1 MLYRNMTGPGLLCI
15 ILGFII
21 MVLVIANGLIARG
34 VLMTK
39 EQKIN
44 IFLDEYKMMNYQE
57 KTEFINEY
65 KINEELKSI
74 CRAIIPLN

>member
-1 MLYRNMTGPGLLCI
+1 MTGPGLLCI

-21 MVLVIANGLIARG
+21 MILVIANGLMAQG

-44 IFLDEYKMMNYQE
+44 IFLDEYTMMNYQE
-57 KTEFINEY
+57 KTDFINQY
-65 KINEELKSI
+65 KMNEHIKNI
-74 CRAIIPLN
+74 CKAIS

>member
-1 MLYRNMTGPGLLCI
+1 MLYRNMTGPGFLCI

-21 MVLVIANGLIARG
+21 MVLVIANGLMAQG

>member
-1 MLYRNMTGPGLLCI
+1 MTGPGLLCI

-21 MVLVIANGLIARG
+21 MVLVIANGLMARG
-34 VLMTK
+34 VLMTR

-57 KTEFINEY
+57 KTEFINQY
-65 KINEELKSI
+65 KMNEELKSI
-74 CRAIIPLN
+74 CRVIIPLN

>member
-1 MLYRNMTGPGLLCI
+1 MTGPGLLCI

-21 MVLVIANGLIARG
+21 MVLVIANGLMAQG

-57 KTEFINEY
+57 KTQFINQY
-65 KINEELKSI
+65 KMNEELKSI
-74 CRAIIPLN
+74 CRVIIPLN

>member
-1 MLYRNMTGPGLLCI
+1 MTGPGLLCI

>member
-21 MVLVIANGLIARG
+21 MVLVIANGLMAQG

-57 KTEFINEY
+57 KTQFINQY
-65 KINEELKSI
+65 KMNEELKSI
-74 CRAIIPLN
+74 CRVIIPLN